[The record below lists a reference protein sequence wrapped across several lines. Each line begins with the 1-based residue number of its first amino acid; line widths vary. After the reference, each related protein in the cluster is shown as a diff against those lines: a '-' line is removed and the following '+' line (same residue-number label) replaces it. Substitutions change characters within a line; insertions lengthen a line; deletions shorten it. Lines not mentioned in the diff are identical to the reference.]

1 MGHHRQIRYPNSI
14 REYRLKV
21 NLRLFEVAHL
31 LGLADPS
38 HIAHWEAG
46 RKAPSLDNVLKL
58 SAVLEAPVI
67 VLYSERLQ
75 ELRKDILNRKAL
87 PIKKP
92 L

>member
-1 MGHHRQIRYPNSI
+1 MSRPARHYYPNSL
-14 REYRLKV
+14 REYRLKA
-21 NLRLFEVAHL
+21 NLRLYEVAHL

-46 RKAPSLDNVLKL
+46 RTAPSLDNALRL
-58 SAVLEAPVI
+58 SAVLGAPVI
-67 VLYSERLQ
+67 VLYSERLNQ
-75 ELRKDILNRKAL
+75 LREEISKRKAL